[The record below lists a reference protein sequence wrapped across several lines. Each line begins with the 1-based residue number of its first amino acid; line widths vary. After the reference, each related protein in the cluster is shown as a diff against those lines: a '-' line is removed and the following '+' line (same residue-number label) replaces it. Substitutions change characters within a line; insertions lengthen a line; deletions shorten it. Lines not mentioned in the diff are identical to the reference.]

1 MQVVELETRV
11 TAGGVVQEV
20 EVGLGPRSYS
30 IVVGGG
36 VLPELG
42 GRLAALGF
50 RGHLAVVTSERIGA
64 LYREPILE
72 SLRTAGFHPAAV
84 EFPDGEEHK
93 NLAWLAVLYDRLLE
107 TGLDRRSLVVAVGGG
122 VVTDLAGFAAATL
135 LRGLP
140 TALVPTTLVGQVDA
154 AIGGK
159 TGLNHVLGKNL
170 IGAFHQP
177 RLVLADVDVLR
188 TLPRREFIAGMAE
201 TIKYGIIRDAA
212 LLRDIEDGLAEVL
225 EFRRDVL
232 VRFVAA
238 CCRHKAAVVSGD
250 EREEGGGRMVLNFGH
265 TVGHALETLTDYR
278 RFLHGEV
285 VAIGMV
291 AAARI
296 SRALGRCGAATV
308 ERIERLLKRVG
319 LPTELP
325 GGITRTALALAMQTD
340 KKSVDGR
347 IRFVCVEDI
356 GRTSFVELTAQEIVN
371 HL

>member
-1 MQVVELETRV
+1 VQVVEAEARV
-11 TAGGVVQEV
+11 TAEGAVQEV

-30 IVVGGG
+30 IVIGAGLLPGVGT
-36 VLPELG
+36 
-42 GRLAALGF
+42 RLASLGF
-50 RGHLAVVTSERIGA
+50 HGRAAVVTSERIGA
-64 LYREPILE
+64 LYREPIVE
-72 SLRTAGFHPAAV
+72 SLRAAGFHPTAV

-107 TGLDRRSLVVAVGGG
+107 VGLERRSLVVAVGGG

-140 TALVPTTLVGQVDA
+140 MALVPTTLVGQVDA

-159 TGLNHVLGKNL
+159 TGVNHVLGKNL

-177 RLVLADVDVLR
+177 RVVIADVDVLR
-188 TLPRREFIAGMAE
+188 TLPRREFIAGLSE

-212 LLRDIEDGLAEVL
+212 LFRHLEERLSEVL
-225 EFRRDVL
+225 ELRRDLL
-232 VRFVAA
+232 VGLVAA
-238 CCRHKAAVVSGD
+238 CCRHKATVVGDD

-265 TVGHALETLTDYR
+265 TMGHALEALTDYR
-278 RFLHGEV
+278 RFLHGEA

-291 AAARI
+291 AAARV
-296 SRALGRCGAATV
+296 SRALGRCGSETV
-308 ERIERLLKRVG
+308 GRLERLLKRAG
-319 LPTELP
+319 LPTEIP
-325 GGITRTALALAMQTD
+325 GGMTPTALALAMQTD

-347 IRFVCVEDI
+347 IRFVCVEEI